1 MAEVISLLDPEA
13 SRSELVAR
21 AVDAL
26 REGQIIIAPLEHGYV
41 FVSDA
46 FNHGAVKKIHQL
58 RGDAR
63 GVATQVLVGDISTA
77 RGITR
82 EFGATITSLC
92 ERFWPGLMTVNVAP
106 ALGLVWDLGDERT
119 LEEIS
124 IRVPAS
130 EFVREI
136 AEISGPLAI
145 ASAAPAGRPPA
156 RNTLFFPALD
166 SDYAYLFD
174 AGDLPA
180 GPNST
185 VVAVKGEGVLLLRQG
200 AISLA
205 DLRSVT
211 PNIAV
216 PA

>member
-1 MAEVISLLDPEA
+1 MGELLSLLD
-13 SRSELVAR
+13 SSTSQSESVAR
-21 AVDAL
+21 ATDAL
-26 REGQIIIAPLEHGYV
+26 RDGKLIIAPLEHGYV
-41 FVSDA
+41 FAADA

-58 RGDAR
+58 RGDSR
-63 GVATQVLVGDISTA
+63 GVAAQVVAGDISTV

-82 EFGATITSLC
+82 EFGPTITALC
-92 ERFWPGLMTVNVAP
+92 ERFWPGLLTVNIAP
-106 ALGLVWDLGDERT
+106 AMGLVWDLGDERT

-130 EFVREI
+130 DFLREV
-136 AEISGPLAI
+136 ARNSGPLAV
-145 ASAAPAGRPPA
+145 ASASTSGRPAA
-156 RNTLFFPALD
+156 RNTAFFPALD

-174 AGDLPA
+174 GGELPP

-185 VVAVKGEGVLLLRQG
+185 VISVRNDGVLLLRQG